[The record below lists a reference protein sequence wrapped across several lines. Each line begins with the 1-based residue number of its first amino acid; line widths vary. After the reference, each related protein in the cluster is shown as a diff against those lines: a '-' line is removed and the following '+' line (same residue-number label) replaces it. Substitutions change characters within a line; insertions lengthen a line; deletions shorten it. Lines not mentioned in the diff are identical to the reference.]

1 MGYCT
6 LNSKPYHRPLK
17 TALRTHHGSW
27 TEREGILLQLVNAE
41 GCTSYGEI
49 APLPWFGSETLAEAW
64 EVLQDLPD
72 EIDPE
77 AVLASLPPS
86 LPATRF
92 GLESAWGDLSS
103 HLPERCIPFACCGLL
118 PTGEAALK
126 VWQDLYQ
133 QGYRTLKWKIAV
145 ADLDQE
151 LGWLQQLQEQ
161 LPPAVQLRLDANG
174 GLTAEQA
181 SIWLRHCQ
189 DLRIEYLEQP
199 LPPTQLEEMIGL
211 SQEFSTPIALDESV
225 ASFTQLQQCCQRGWQ
240 GVMVIKLGILG
251 SPDLLDQL
259 YRTYHLDLVMSSC
272 LETLIGAYH
281 VARYTQHFHWTTR
294 PLGYGLDHLF
304 PRDGA
309 ASSPAF
315 TEPLDQVRSQLDRV
329 WNLL

>member
-1 MGYCT
+1 MSYCT
-6 LNSKPYHRPLK
+6 LNYKPYHRPLK

-27 TEREGILLQLVNAE
+27 LEREGILLQLVNSE
-41 GCTSYGEI
+41 GCISYGEI

-72 EIDPE
+72 DMDPV

-92 GLESAWGDLSS
+92 GLESAWRDLN
-103 HLPERCIPFACCGLL
+103 HDLPESVVPLAGSGLL
-118 PTGEAALK
+118 PTGEAALNM
-126 VWQDLYQ
+126 WRDLWQ

-151 LGWLQQLQEQ
+151 LGWLQQLLDQ
-161 LPPAVQLRLDANG
+161 LPPEVQLRLDANG

-181 SIWLRHCQ
+181 RIWLHQCQ
-189 DLRIEYLEQP
+189 DPRIEYLEQP
-199 LPPTQLEEMIGL
+199 LPPAQLEEMIRL

-225 ASFTQLQQCCQRGWQ
+225 ASLTELQQCCERGWR

-281 VARYTQHFHWTTR
+281 VARYTQQFHWTTR
-294 PLGYGLDHLF
+294 ALGYGLDHLF
-304 PRDGA
+304 PGDGA
-309 ASSPAF
+309 ASMPAF